1 MIQKGCPGLFSLNTN
16 LMALTARR
24 SWAAAE
30 AGLAVTS
37 LRLATGLRINSA
49 RDDPAGLVMSERL
62 LAQIRGSD
70 TAVRNAN
77 EAISRAQVGE
87 TATASVVTNLQRMRE
102 LAVQAANGSLTLSD
116 RALLEVEFDQLQA
129 DVASVISGTRY
140 NGAALLDNS
149 NSLAIQVGPNPGQTV
164 SLTHTNLKPL
174 SVSVNALS
182 LTDSTG
188 DLAAAAQLALD
199 DALTAAGGA
208 RAAWGA
214 TISRFDSV
222 VSHLQDTSTALTV
235 ARGRIMDADFAAET
249 AKQAKLL
256 LQRDASI
263 AMFTQANA
271 QPRQVLSLLLG

>member
-49 RDDPAGLVMSERL
+49 RDDPAGLVISERL

-199 DALTAAGGA
+199 DALTTAGGA

-222 VSHLQDTSTALTV
+222 VSQLQDTSTALTV

-256 LQRDASI
+256 LQRDSAI

>member
-1 MIQKGCPGLFSLNTN
+1 MIQKGCLGLFSLNTN

-49 RDDPAGLVMSERL
+49 RDDPAGLVISERF

-129 DVASVISGTRY
+129 EVASVISGTRY

-164 SLTHTNLKPL
+164 SLNHTNLKPL

-188 DLAAAAQLALD
+188 ALAAAAQLALD
-199 DALTAAGGA
+199 DALTTAVGA

-222 VSHLQDTSTALTV
+222 VSQLQDTSTALTV

-256 LQRDASI
+256 LQRDSAI

>member
-49 RDDPAGLVMSERL
+49 RDDPAGLVISERL

>member
-49 RDDPAGLVMSERL
+49 RDDPAGLVISERL

-140 NGAALLDNS
+140 NGSALLDNS

-199 DALTAAGGA
+199 DALTTAGGA

-222 VSHLQDTSTALTV
+222 VSQLQDTSTALTV

-256 LQRDASI
+256 LQRDSAI